1 VSWRSVVDSAEKAV
15 AARRR
20 MKDHHRDSWE
30 YRDFQRIA
38 RLHEGHV
45 REQAAF
51 ADGALMAKDLGS
63 RSRARGWKKTGRPER

>member
-1 VSWRSVVDSAEKAV
+1 MSWRSVVDSAEKAV

-30 YRDFQRIA
+30 YRDHQRIA
-38 RLHEGHV
+38 RLHENHV

-51 ADGALMAKDLGS
+51 AEGHMLFKDLGA
-63 RSRARGWKKTGRPER
+63 RSRARGFKTTARSER